1 MKEENGR
8 WKPGVVRQRSSAY
21 GGGDNKAMTPQEV
34 KDRLGNTVTWH
45 GTEYILNAYILRKNF
60 ETKRSVII
68 ARLEEV
74 E

>member
-1 MKEENGR
+1 
-8 WKPGVVRQRSSAY
+8 
-21 GGGDNKAMTPQEV
+21 MTPQEV

-60 ETKRSVII
+60 DRIYRQAELQDKTKRSVII